1 MQVSPLPPPRW
12 QPITY
17 TLFWSISIL
26 VLTENKKKDKKPQRP
41 VPPQLQGGFVL
52 SPRKDLQPMVKERCK
67 EMEKCGDE
75 DGDIKEIQNE
85 NYEHDVLIRLVYRIL
100 IH

>member
-1 MQVSPLPPPRW
+1 
-12 QPITY
+12 
-17 TLFWSISIL
+17 
-26 VLTENKKKDKKPQRP
+26 
-41 VPPQLQGGFVL
+41 
-52 SPRKDLQPMVKERCK
+52 MVKERCK

>member
-1 MQVSPLPPPRW
+1 M
-12 QPITY
+12 
-17 TLFWSISIL
+17 
-26 VLTENKKKDKKPQRP
+26 K
-41 VPPQLQGGFVL
+41 
-52 SPRKDLQPMVKERCK
+52 
-67 EMEKCGDE
+67 KCGDE